1 MERRWRGGGSSRL
14 VLRQT
19 HCSGIFTDCGFEL
32 QSACIHNFMNLDFW
46 DLGQVVSTQAMM
58 FDFVDTCS
66 LQLYDCRFWAL
77 WASCQNQAMM
87 FDFFGTV
94 HARAAYNSMDVDFD
108 TSERSS
114 KRSCDFWFFEAVVRV
129 RLQRADWDFGTS
141 ERVLK
146 PDNAVWFFGQR
157 AHASTIPWTYE
168 VQQPEKCG
176 FKMQDADSCSLPKA
190 VKFFRYLQFSSC
202 VATCCFQ
209 VASKNWPPIIKTD
222 SRSDFP
228 SGVLDLCFLLP
239 HSGWGHQFQKE

>member
-1 MERRWRGGGSSRL
+1 MHPQLHEFRF
-14 VLRQT
+14 LRPRAGCQQT
-19 HCSGIFTDCGFEL
+19 GYDVWFCGYVHL
-32 QSACIHNFMNLDFW
+32 
-46 DLGQVVSTQAMM
+46 T
-58 FDFVDTCS
+58 
-66 LQLYDCRFWAL
+66 AL
-77 WASCQNQAMM
+77 WLQILSPLS
-87 FDFFGTV
+87 DLSKPSYDVWFFGTV

-157 AHASTIPWTYE
+157 VHASTIPWTYD
-168 VQQPEKCG
+168 VQQLEKCG
-176 FKMQDADSCSLPKA
+176 FKMQNADSCSLPKA

-209 VASKNWPPIIKTD
+209 VASKNLTTNN
-222 SRSDFP
+222 
-228 SGVLDLCFLLP
+228 
-239 HSGWGHQFQKE
+239 